1 MAEINKIQ
9 FKRGSDLNNA
19 GTPSAGEPIY
29 DTSTGKLYI
38 GDGTL
43 APGGTGINTLK
54 AISDDKLPLTGGT
67 LTGDLNVTADGA
79 RLFVNSADHELVS
92 IGRAGSSTSGT
103 PAPVDQGY
111 LRMKS
116 GGTNKIALHTAGDSY
131 IAGGGL
137 SVNTASLLES
147 TYTQF
152 EVKQSSDATG
162 IALTSANSN
171 SDARN
176 WGLFTNYSAW
186 GSLDF
191 RYSSGNNNTPRT
203 NLALALTKD
212 GDATLSGEFRVNGG
226 QASIYGLSGGNDAIL
241 ELNANNAN
249 DNDDRW
255 QVYIDASANSMFKVR
270 SYATGSWVDRLRM
283 DGANFYL
290 DNVGHIQASRSSDPG
305 LMLISSESNTDN
317 WHMYVAGSGLKFR
330 NTSDSNT
337 AFELTHANN
346 AVFSGS
352 ITTGSI
358 TGATNSHIS
367 YSSGNA
373 TSTATGGA
381 LNVPGSDIVTGRL
394 FLQGYQNNGGDL
406 VGFNNEP
413 TQLVIYNYTDS
424 AYLTKITHGGNLI
437 SYGTVT
443 VGNTYTLPSS
453 MGSAGQ
459 VLKVPSSGSVLE
471 WGAAGG
477 SSNSISGDLTV
488 TDYESRLTL
497 TKTRNTTQSF
507 HIAHENDDGVL
518 DFLRDTTRTARI
530 TNNGRWVIGGHAEVD
545 SSQLSVQGNLG
556 VTGLAYFKYGSS
568 SNDNVRFYNQDGSYS
583 YIRVTA
589 NGNNANT
596 WFDTRLGSTTWFGW
610 TNTGGSGVSSWHFGT
625 GGSTVNNSVLI
636 SSGAIQI
643 YNSSG
648 SVSTTLNADGSA
660 TFGGRIN
667 ATEIRGSSLAIKD
680 SNADLMA
687 YFQDGSSRLYSNG
700 YNLRLEYS
708 NELNLYNGNS
718 VATLY
723 LNHSGSGSSV
733 NISDSE
739 LIVTKGTGTTFYG
752 RASFN
757 TTSFPH
763 ITTGG
768 NHGLWMSSNGGD
780 VYLYDGS
787 KAHYFY
793 VYNGGTSKILL
804 NSNGD
809 SYFKDKVVFHNVLKR
824 NGHSVGFLEGSYNN
838 VGANSQ
844 YSNPIYTIGANYN
857 PSDSSLSNMYGIGF
871 SHGNFW
877 GSGDLKP
884 TGWGMYAADGG
895 TIRCVLDSSSGII
908 WASSAFR
915 TSRGQIIG
923 VDNSHHELRSNNNAA
938 VGLRLSANGNLRGW
952 LYSNDYYETGF
963 LDTTGNW
970 DLRKTQNSH
979 LQLYGSGS
987 NVTKIGSGDEWGRL
1001 EFTDHSNGTYIYAN
1015 QGSFKVDNA
1024 HWTTYDDGELDL
1036 GGGQTSNR
1044 WRNLYLQAQIIGGFG
1059 AMGTG
1064 GTTDWNHSSNARSG
1078 AGYTLLLGNASNG
1091 PSGTGDYFHPH
1102 SYEYGSSGGNG
1113 NLCQFAIP
1121 YIVGSGGGM
1130 YMRSRYS
1137 GGWGGWVKFYDS
1149 NNMYGIAR
1157 TSNTYGSF
1165 NVTNGLNS
1173 WAGITYS
1180 SHSSKPTIMFKD
1192 NHGDGG
1198 LYHQGSSSW
1207 RWYYSQSNT
1216 CLGINGSTTSG
1227 SYGCYITGSVY
1238 TTGSYN
1244 SSDIRL
1250 KENIETIDSGIEKV
1264 MKMRGVYFDWIDE
1277 HKAEKGEGR
1286 QVGVIAQEMRVVLP
1300 EAVIHAEDIDE
1311 YTVDYAKITGVLIE
1325 AIKDLKNEINELKK
1339 GCCNGS

>member
-9 FKRGSDLNNA
+9 FKRGATLSNA
-19 GTPSAGEPIY
+19 GTPDAGEPIY
-29 DTSTGKLYI
+29 DTTTKKLYI
-38 GDGTL
+38 GDGSTAAAGATPSL
-43 APGGTGINTLK
+43 V

-79 RLFVNSADHELVS
+79 RLFVNSADYELVS

-103 PAPVDQGY
+103 PPPIDQGY

-116 GGTNKIALHTAGDSY
+116 AGTNKIALHTGGDSY

-137 SVNTASLLES
+137 SVNTTSLLES

-162 IALTSANSN
+162 IALTSGNTNAA
-171 SDARN
+171 ARN

-191 RYSSGNNNTPRT
+191 RYSSGTDNTPRT

-212 GDATLSGEFRVNGG
+212 GDATFSGAITQNAGTFTIKNASSDSNGLRIFQDSSDASKIYNHYNGTLQLGVGNTTAITIDSSEKSTLAGELRVDGG
-226 QASIYGLSGGNDAIL
+226 QASIYGLSGGGDAIL
-241 ELNANNAN
+241 ELNANAAN

-270 SYATGSWVDRLRM
+270 NYASGSWVDKLRM
-283 DGANFYL
+283 DNAHLYIDG
-290 DNVGHIQASRSSDPG
+290 VGHIQASRSSDPG
-305 LMLISSESNTDN
+305 LKLISSESNTDD
-317 WHMYVAGSGLKFR
+317 WHMYIAGSGLKFR
-330 NTSDSNT
+330 NTTDSNT

-352 ITTGSI
+352 IT
-358 TGATNSHIS
+358 GATNSHIS
-367 YSSGNA
+367 YSSGQA

-413 TQLVIYNYTDS
+413 TQLVIYNYTDG

-477 SSNSISGDLTV
+477 SSNSISGDLTI
-488 TDYESRLTL
+488 TDYEPQITL
-497 TKTRNTTQSF
+497 TKTRNTTESF
-507 HIAHENDDGVL
+507 RIAHNNDNGVL
-518 DFLRDTTRTARI
+518 DFMRDSTRTARI
-530 TNNGRWVIGGHAEVD
+530 TENGRWVIGGHAEVD

-610 TNTGGSGVSSWHFGT
+610 TNTGGSGVSSWQFGT
-625 GGSTVNNSVLI
+625 GGSTGANSVLI
-636 SSGAIQI
+636 SSGSILQ

-648 SVSTTLNADGSA
+648 SNTTTLNADGSA

-667 ATEIRGSSLAIKD
+667 VTEIRGSSVAIKD

-700 YNLRLEYS
+700 YNLRLESS

-723 LNHSGSGSSV
+723 LNHSGNNSTV
-733 NISDSE
+733 NISDTE
-739 LIVTKGTGTTFYG
+739 LIVTKGTGSTFFG
-752 RASFN
+752 KLRRS
-757 TTSFPH
+757 
-763 ITTGG
+763 
-768 NHGLWMSSNGGD
+768 
-780 VYLYDGS
+780 
-787 KAHYFY
+787 
-793 VYNGGTSKILL
+793 
-804 NSNGD
+804 
-809 SYFKDKVVFHNVLKR
+809 
-824 NGHSVGFLEGSYNN
+824 GHSVGHFEGSYNN

-844 YSNPIYTIGANYN
+844 YSNPIYTIGSNYN
-857 PSDSSLSNMYGIGF
+857 PSDSSLSDMYGIGF

-877 GSGDLKP
+877 GSSDLRP
-884 TGWGMYAADGG
+884 TGWGMYAASGG
-895 TIRCVLDSSSGII
+895 TIRCILDGQNGII

-970 DLRKTQNSH
+970 DLRKTENSH

-1001 EFTDHSNGTYIYAN
+1001 EFTNHSNGTYIYAN

-1024 HWTTYDDGELDL
+1024 HWTTYDDAELDL

-1064 GTTDWNHSSNARSG
+1064 GVTNWNDSSNARSG

-1091 PSGTGDYFHPH
+1091 PSGTGDYFHSH

-1137 GGWGGWVKFYDS
+1137 GGWGGWVKFHDS
-1149 NNMYGIAR
+1149 NNLYGIAR

-1207 RWYYSQSNT
+1207 RWYYDQNNG
-1216 CLGINGSTTSG
+1216 CIGLNGSTTNS
-1227 SYGCYITGSVY
+1227 SYGAYVTGSVY
-1238 TTGSYN
+1238 TTGSYG
-1244 SSDIRL
+1244 SSDVRF
-1250 KENIETIDSGIEKV
+1250 KENIETIDNGLDKV
-1264 MKMRGVYFDWIDE
+1264 MKMRGVYFDWNDE
-1277 HKAEKGEGR
+1277 HKEEKGDSR
-1286 QVGVIAQEMRVVLP
+1286 QVGVIAQEIRTVLP
-1300 EAVIHAEDIDE
+1300 EVVMHQDNDE
-1311 YTVDYAKITGVLIE
+1311 FAVDYSKITAVLIE